1 MKKGILFLFLAS
13 CLVSAVGCAGQ
24 GAAPGLAVTPP
35 ADETLQNNPEEKEE
49 PTITGQGALSEND
62 RIKEEYKS
70 VPYRLFPTSKDAWV
84 GDVMPMSDGKQLH
97 LYYLYDTDH
106 NGVGYHPI
114 HKFST
119 TNFYEYSDDGLV
131 LPYGSSRDDADL
143 AIGTGSVFVAQD
155 GRYHLFYTGHND
167 MFPEKG
173 LDKECVM
180 HAVSDDNV
188 NWEKIPEDTFYAAEN
203 YSGDDF
209 RDPFVFWN
217 EEEACYWLL
226 IAARKETLG
235 GVIARYTSTDLSNW
249 TLCEPLYAPGKQ
261 YMLECPDLFQM
272 GDKYYLFYS
281 WDCVT
286 YYAMADS
293 IYGPFYEP
301 EDNVLDGTGFCFY
314 AAKTAELNGKRYLC
328 GWIGRRPKEKDT
340 GNYDW
345 AGNLLI
351 HELVQKEDGTL
362 GVTMVSSLSEYFDK
376 GETPKKKAVLGE
388 VHEIADGYQLS
399 AQKDEV
405 ALVDFGIRKASLL
418 LECDISFDGEGYAG
432 FAFGE
437 GEDYAKYTGLVLDA
451 KNNCIHYEGC
461 VLSRMAYIEPLI
473 QTAFSF
479 EAGKEYHIRLV
490 MENEIV
496 VLYIDDT
503 KALSN
508 RIQKSVDGAHLALFA
523 NNTQA
528 EIKNIVLKLPAQ
540 N

>member
-1 MKKGILFLFLAS
+1 MKRGIFLFLAS
-13 CLVSAVGCAGQ
+13 CLALAAGCAGQ
-24 GAAPGLAVTPP
+24 GAAPGSIPTPTV
-35 ADETLQNNPEEKEE
+35 DETGKQEGQNQEEPSITLAGKAEDKLQEKEYE
-49 PTITGQGALSEND
+49 
-62 RIKEEYKS
+62 S
-70 VPYRLFPTSKDAWV
+70 VPYRLFPRSKDAWV
-84 GDVMPMSDGKQLH
+84 GDVMPMSDGERMH

-119 TNFYEYSDDGLV
+119 VNFYEYSDDGLV
-131 LPYGSSRDDADL
+131 LPYGGSKEDADL
-143 AIGTGSVFVAQD
+143 AIGTGSVVIAQD
-155 GRYHLFYTGHND
+155 GNYHLFYTGHND
-167 MFPEKG
+167 SFPEKG
-173 LDKECVM
+173 LDRECVM
-180 HAVSDDNV
+180 HAVSSDNV
-188 NWEKIPEDTFYAAEN
+188 NWKKIPEDTFYAADH

-226 IAARKETLG
+226 IAAREENLG
-235 GVIARYTSTDLSNW
+235 GVIARYTSTDLSSW
-249 TLCEPLYAPGKQ
+249 TLCEPLYAPEKQ
-261 YMLECPDLFQM
+261 YMLECPDLFKM
-272 GDKYYLFYS
+272 GEKYYLFYS

-314 AAKTAELNGKRYLC
+314 AAKTAQLNGKRYLC
-328 GWIGRRPKEKDT
+328 GWIGRRQKEKDT
-340 GNYDW
+340 TAYDW

-362 GVTMVSSLSEYFDK
+362 GVKMVSGLSEYFSQK
-376 GETPKKKAVLGE
+376 QTPTKRAVLGE
-388 VHEIADGYQLS
+388 VKEIADGYQLD

-405 ALVDFGIRKASLL
+405 ALVDFGARKASLL
-418 LECDISFDGEGYAG
+418 LECDISFAGEGYVG

-437 GEDYAKYTGLVLDA
+437 GEEYAKYTGLVLDA
-451 KNNCIHYEGC
+451 KNNCLHYEGC

-479 EAGKEYHIRLV
+479 EAGKEYHVKLV

-508 RIQKSVDGAHLALFA
+508 RIQKSVDGAHLAIFA
-523 NNTQA
+523 NNTTA
-528 EIKNIVLKLPAQ
+528 EIKNIIFEFPVQ